1 MRAQMSAQKHS
12 LSEQPLMQGQ
22 QGLGE
27 RVFGLEVDQGPRQL
41 VRLAHLDRGLQ
52 VGLQHRQALVD
63 QLLHQLLRQPGAR
76 LKLIDHDALDLQTGV
91 VVGADLLHVGQQRI
105 ERLAREVVAIERD
118 QAAAG
123 PHERGPGVKVERRR
137 GVEINLLVLVAQLR
151 QRLAQL
157 VDFVARLQLDLQL
170 VQRRAGGEH
179 IQTGKGSALHE
190 VRRRQW
196 VEGVAERLR
205 EKTRYADRA
214 SAALGSALRTSGTEQ
229 VAAGIALHIEV
240 DQQGAPTLYRA
251 DRGQVAGDG
260 GLAHPAFLIEYD
272 QWHVWAPGA
281 VGAVVPAHH
290 SAVGACS
297 GTFVFSQPFGPA
309 VTALDII
316 GLVHESVLALR
327 QRSDLYTLAKA
338 PMSDAKPSSAQTPS
352 GFNLKRWIFFLGI
365 VVPVIVSIV
374 LVTWVLQ
381 KPFAPAPD
389 LAAQEL
395 AAAQRIQRIGT
406 VALREATRELR
417 TGQQVYQQACMACHA
432 AGVVGAP
439 IFGDIA
445 AWAPRI
451 GAGLDRLVTS
461 TLQGK
466 GAMGAQGG
474 GAFSDFE
481 IKLAVVYLANASGGN
496 FPQPTPPEG
505 AAPAAAQ

>member
-1 MRAQMSAQKHS
+1 
-12 LSEQPLMQGQ
+12 
-22 QGLGE
+22 
-27 RVFGLEVDQGPRQL
+27 
-41 VRLAHLDRGLQ
+41 
-52 VGLQHRQALVD
+52 
-63 QLLHQLLRQPGAR
+63 
-76 LKLIDHDALDLQTGV
+76 
-91 VVGADLLHVGQQRI
+91 
-105 ERLAREVVAIERD
+105 
-118 QAAAG
+118 
-123 PHERGPGVKVERRR
+123 
-137 GVEINLLVLVAQLR
+137 
-151 QRLAQL
+151 
-157 VDFVARLQLDLQL
+157 
-170 VQRRAGGEH
+170 
-179 IQTGKGSALHE
+179 
-190 VRRRQW
+190 
-196 VEGVAERLR
+196 
-205 EKTRYADRA
+205 
-214 SAALGSALRTSGTEQ
+214 
-229 VAAGIALHIEV
+229 
-240 DQQGAPTLYRA
+240 
-251 DRGQVAGDG
+251 
-260 GLAHPAFLIEYD
+260 
-272 QWHVWAPGA
+272 
-281 VGAVVPAHH
+281 
-290 SAVGACS
+290 
-297 GTFVFSQPFGPA
+297 
-309 VTALDII
+309 
-316 GLVHESVLALR
+316 
-327 QRSDLYTLAKA
+327 
-338 PMSDAKPSSAQTPS
+338 MSDAKPSSAQTPS

-417 TGQQVYQQACMACHA
+417 TGQQVYQSACMACHA